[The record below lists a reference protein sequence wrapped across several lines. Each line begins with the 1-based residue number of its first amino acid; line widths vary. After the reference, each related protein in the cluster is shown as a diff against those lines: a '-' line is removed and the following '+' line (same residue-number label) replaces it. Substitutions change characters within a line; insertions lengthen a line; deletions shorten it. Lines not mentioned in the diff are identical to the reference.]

1 MEFYIGIDVG
11 SSFTKLA
18 LIDESE
24 VIGHRVVPTGV
35 NCQETT
41 VRSLK
46 ELLDEFPA
54 PRVETRGFTG
64 CGVKYIV
71 ATGYGRRLI
80 NVANDTISEIT
91 ANAIGAQWLGK
102 SAGCVRTIIDIG
114 GQDSKVIAMDEKG
127 VTKNFAMNDKCAAGT
142 GRFLE
147 NMARIL
153 EINITDL
160 GDLSLQAKIP
170 VKINSTCTV
179 FAESEVIS
187 LLARGK
193 AKPEIIAGLHYSIA
207 KRIVRLA
214 RRIGIEEMVFFDGGP
229 ALNKGLVKALED
241 ELATDIYVPLSPQ
254 ITTAIGAALIAKKAF
269 KNLTT
274 EAQSTTRRKAQ
285 RI

>member
-1 MEFYIGIDVG
+1 MEYYIGIDVG

-18 LIDESE
+18 LINECE
-24 VIGHRVVPTGV
+24 ILGHKVVPTGV

-41 VRSLK
+41 VRSLQ
-46 ELLDEFPA
+46 ELLDEFKIPDMA
-54 PRVETRGFTG
+54 I
-64 CGVKYIV
+64 KYIV

-91 ANAIGAQWLGK
+91 ANATGAQQLGK
-102 SAGCVRTIIDIG
+102 SVGCVRTIIDIG
-114 GQDSKVIAMDEKG
+114 GQDSKVIALNEKG

-170 VKINSTCTV
+170 VKINNTCTV
-179 FAESEVIS
+179 FAESEIIS

-214 RRIGIEEMVFFDGGP
+214 KRIGIEETVFFDGGP

-241 ELATDIYVPLSPQ
+241 ELAMEIYVPPAPQ
-254 ITTAIGAALIAKKAF
+254 ITTAIGAALIAKEAF
-269 KNLTT
+269 NNQGA
-274 EAQSTTRRKAQ
+274 E
-285 RI
+285 IYV

>member
-1 MEFYIGIDVG
+1 MEYYIGIDVG

-18 LIDESE
+18 LIDESR
-24 VIGHRVVPTGV
+24 VLSHKVVPTGV

-46 ELLDEFPA
+46 ELLDEFKIPDMAINPA
-54 PRVETRGFTG
+54 PRVKTRGFTG

-71 ATGYGRRLI
+71 STGYGRRLI

-91 ANAIGAQWLGK
+91 ANATGAQWLGK

-114 GQDSKVIAMDEKG
+114 GQDSKVIALDEKG

-207 KRIVRLA
+207 KRIVRLVK
-214 RRIGIEEMVFFDGGP
+214 RIGIEDMVFFDGGP
-229 ALNKGLVKALED
+229 ALNNGLVKAMED
-241 ELATDIYVPLSPQ
+241 ELARGIYVPPTPQ
-254 ITTAIGAALIAKKAF
+254 ITTAIGAALIAKEAF
-269 KNLTT
+269 LK
-274 EAQSTTRRKAQ
+274 EVHSGSY
-285 RI
+285 